1 MFVDFHSLAPALECV
16 VERAPGLQPAA
27 PSTAVASRRK
37 RALDLAIA
45 GLALILFLPLLLLV
59 AAAIRA
65 EGSGPVLFR
74 QQRTGLHG
82 KPFWIFKFRT
92 MRPEPETPE
101 LRQASRHDARVTR
114 VGRVLR
120 KLSLD
125 ELPQLLNV
133 LRGEMSLVGPR
144 PHALRH
150 DDQWGPLVPGYADR
164 FRVRPGLTGLAQV
177 RGWRGEVHD
186 DDALLRRI
194 ASDNEYVEAW
204 TFWGDVTLLVRTVPL
219 VLSDPRAY

>member
-1 MFVDFHSLAPALECV
+1 MECDV
-16 VERAPGLQPAA
+16 PRTPAA
-27 PSTAVASRRK
+27 QRTEPSTAVASRRK

-65 EGSGPVLFR
+65 EGPGPALFR
-74 QQRTGLHG
+74 QQRTGLYG

-92 MRPEPETPE
+92 MRPEPEAPE
-101 LRQASRHDARVTR
+101 IRQASRHDARVTH

-144 PHALRH
+144 PHALCH
-150 DDQWGPLVPGYADR
+150 DNRWAAFVPGYADR

-194 ASDNEYVEAW
+194 ASDNEYVESW
-204 TFWGDVTLLVRTVPL
+204 TFWGDLQLLVRTVPL
-219 VLSDPRAY
+219 VLRDPRAY